1 MRKPKRQ
8 IARQRFQQF
17 DTSLKGWVKDNPAH
31 IIPVLLPGATFQEAL
46 DIEAIK
52 PTMRADRVFKIF
64 YRDKIYILNIE
75 FESGSDEKMRARLLA
90 YNAILHLEY
99 EIPVI
104 SLIVYPF
111 RTTVAE
117 SPLVL
122 LFGDDELLRFHFR
135 VLPLFKQEADKYMRE
150 HLTCMYP
157 LLPSMQGTNREV
169 IISAMA
175 ELKALY
181 REDEVSLAQ
190 QLVWMEVLLE
200 RTTTISA
207 EEKVRIQE
215 GIKMY
220 DPLWE
225 EHPKVKKIKA
235 EAKATVEQAKIEA
248 RTEVER
254 ARIEARTE
262 VERARTEV
270 ERARTEAKAKAE
282 AEARA
287 EAERARAEIEA
298 KAREASANTLREDVV
313 KIVQVRFPDL
323 ADLAQ
328 QAVAQIANPDNLN
341 FLLVQVASATNETAA
356 RYILHPSAA

>member
-1 MRKPKRQ
+1 MRKSKRPMRPQ
-8 IARQRFQQF
+8 KSQPY
-17 DTSLKGWVKDNPAH
+17 DTSLKGWVKDNPEN

-52 PTMRADRVFKIF
+52 PTMRADRVFKIL
-64 YRDKIYILNIE
+64 YLGKAYILNIE
-75 FESGSDEKMRARLLA
+75 FESGYDEKMRARLLA

-111 RTTVAE
+111 RITPAE

-122 LFGDDELLRFHFR
+122 LFGDEEILRFHFR
-135 VLPLFKQEADKYMRE
+135 ILPLFQENAERYIQE
-150 HLTCMYP
+150 HIACMYP
-157 LLPSMQGTNREV
+157 LLPAMKGANEE
-169 IISAMA
+169 IIASALA

-190 QLVWMEVLLE
+190 QFVWMEVLLE
-200 RTTTISA
+200 RTTTISV

-225 EHPKVKKIKA
+225 EHPRVKKIKA
-235 EAKATVEQAKIEA
+235 EAKADM
-248 RTEVER
+248 ER
-254 ARIEARTE
+254 G
-262 VERARTEV
+262 RA
-270 ERARTEAKAKAE
+270 EAKAEIERAKAE
-282 AEARA
+282 IERAKAEARAEARA
-287 EAERARAEIEA
+287 EAERAKAEAEA
-298 KAREASANTLREDVV
+298 KARESTAKTLREDVV
-313 KIVQVRFPDL
+313 KIVQVRFPEL

-328 QAVAQIANPDNLN
+328 QAVGQIANPDNLN
-341 FLLVQVASATNETAA
+341 FLLIQVASASNETAA

>member
-1 MRKPKRQ
+1 MVFLEKSGQGGIDFMRKPKRQ
-8 IARQRFQQF
+8 IARQKFQQF

-52 PTMRADRVFKIF
+52 PTMRADRVFKVL
-64 YRDKIYILNIE
+64 YKDRIYILNIE

-122 LFGDDELLRFHFR
+122 LFGNDELLRFHFR
-135 VLPLFKQEADKYMRE
+135 VLPLFKQEADKYMQE

-157 LLPSMQGTNREV
+157 LLPSMRGTNREV

-207 EEKVRIQE
+207 EEKIRIQE

-248 RTEVER
+248 RTEIER
-254 ARIEARTE
+254 ARI
-262 VERARTEV
+262 
-270 ERARTEAKAKAE
+270 EAKAKAE

-287 EAERARAEIEA
+287 EVERARAEVEA

-341 FLLVQVASATNETAA
+341 FLLVQVASAANETAA